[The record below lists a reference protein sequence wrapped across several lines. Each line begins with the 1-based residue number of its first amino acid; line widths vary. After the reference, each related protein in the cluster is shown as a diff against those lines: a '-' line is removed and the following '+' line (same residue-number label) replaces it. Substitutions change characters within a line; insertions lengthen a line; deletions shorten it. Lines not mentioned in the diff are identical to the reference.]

1 MTYEESQA
9 LRLRCTPLQLEKIN
23 AALPEGTMVW
33 GPLYKDHH
41 YIGAD
46 LLTDA
51 ENYGAA
57 FHLLEKL
64 AVVDPPVIPQ
74 ETDELV

>member
-1 MTYEESQA
+1 MTYEEAQSF
-9 LRLRCTPLQLEKIN
+9 RLKCTPTQLANIN
-23 AALPEGTMVW
+23 KALPEGTMVW
-33 GPLYKDHH
+33 GPKVGNYH

-64 AVVDPPVIPQ
+64 TVVDPPVIPQ